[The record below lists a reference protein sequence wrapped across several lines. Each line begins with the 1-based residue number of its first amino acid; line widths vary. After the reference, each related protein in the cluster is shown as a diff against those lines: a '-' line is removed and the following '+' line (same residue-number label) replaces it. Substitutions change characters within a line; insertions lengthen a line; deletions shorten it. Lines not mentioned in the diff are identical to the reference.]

1 MEVRGLLVW
10 AVAVV
15 ALGYG
20 WLRLRCRLVAEVG
33 LGVAGAGRV
42 YGVPGCSVWRKS
54 GNRGQW
60 QGGRLLQEGQGAEVM
75 RSSAAVV
82 TALA

>member
-10 AVAVV
+10 GVAVV

-42 YGVPGCSVWRKS
+42 CGVPGCSVWRKS

-75 RSSAAVV
+75 RSPAAVV
-82 TALA
+82 TALT